1 MGGDYI
7 AESIDKYNIYKGHDI
22 KKLTARIGNII
33 IVGIYPPSCPV
44 CAKPLGYEHGK
55 RQKIHGTCRQQLKYI
70 GRTYVLSAARKLMM
84 KI

>member
-33 IVGIYPPSCPV
+33 IDGIYLRHVMSV
-44 CAKPLGYEHGK
+44 AKPF
-55 RQKIHGTCRQQLKYI
+55 RI
-70 GRTYVLSAARKLMM
+70 
-84 KI
+84 